1 MRPVLAFAFA
11 LASALAQSPISMPA
25 WMASYPGATANTRT
39 LPSLVESTY
48 QTKAAPAA
56 VVGHYDK
63 LFESAGLSFAPTFDG
78 MGTVIRAATP
88 DCDLM
93 IKIRDQDGGSFVRVS
108 CAEKTPEMVAVSAR
122 PPAPRI
128 TRPVVSR
135 DAIVS
140 KAEEGARNRVLEMQK
155 FDEPVAARPRTLPTW
170 PSWLVDPAGS
180 KLPVRRTAA
189 DSTFLSAAFAV
200 AAEPS
205 AVQSFYASLLESHG
219 CTVTSRGRAWLE
231 SSCHLDARSISTLIV
246 RAELTPAP
254 GGTNVQMR
262 VSSIP

>member
-1 MRPVLAFAFA
+1 
-11 LASALAQSPISMPA
+11 
-25 WMASYPGATANTRT
+25 MASYPGATANTRT
-39 LPSLVESTY
+39 LPSVVESTY

-56 VVGHYDK
+56 VVSHYDK

-88 DCDLM
+88 ECDLM
-93 IKIRDQDGGSFVRVS
+93 VKVREQDGGSFVRIS
-108 CAEKTPEMVAVSAR
+108 CAEKTPEMVAVSAP
-122 PPAPRI
+122 PPAPVISR
-128 TRPVVSR
+128 TAVSR
-135 DAIVS
+135 DAVT
-140 KAEEGARNRVLEMQK
+140 KADEAARNRVLEMQK

-170 PSWLVDPAGS
+170 PAWLVDPEGG
-180 KLPVRRTAA
+180 KLLFRRTAA

-200 AAEPS
+200 AAEPL
-205 AVQSFYASLLESHG
+205 AVQSFYAGLLESHG
-219 CTVTSRGRAWLE
+219 CSVTGRGKAWLE
-231 SSCHLDARSISTLIV
+231 SSCRLDPRSISTLIV